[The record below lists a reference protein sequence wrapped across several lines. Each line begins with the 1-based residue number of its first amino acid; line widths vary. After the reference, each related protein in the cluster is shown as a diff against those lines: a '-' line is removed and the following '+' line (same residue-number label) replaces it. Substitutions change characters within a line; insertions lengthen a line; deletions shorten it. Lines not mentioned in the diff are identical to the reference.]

1 MMSIKNYIK
10 KAFGIT
16 SLESEIS
23 KLKRENE
30 QIKDRLFAIHR
41 ISEEISQ
48 DNRVVLRH
56 VKLLNSQFSV
66 VSDINNP
73 KYEPSVVLIFH
84 RGAQEIVKTY
94 TFNNHTLEDIHRM
107 LEGFGQ
113 DNNRI
118 DQPIGFPRP
127 RFRY

>member
-1 MMSIKNYIK
+1 MMNIKNYIK
-10 KAFGIT
+10 EAFGIT

-23 KLKRENE
+23 KLKLENE

-48 DNRVVLRH
+48 DNRVILRH

-66 VSDINNP
+66 VSDISDP

-94 TFNNHTLEDIHRM
+94 TFNNGLLVWLVRKNKPNHSI
-107 LEGFGQ
+107 Q
-113 DNNRI
+113 DRAIQVQN
-118 DQPIGFPRP
+118 QH
-127 RFRY
+127 